1 MYQSVCECEC
11 VCVRESAWAC
21 VSSGLSV
28 NKSHTK
34 RCHVCKVGTIENNL
48 GAAVPMKICR
58 IWSGIPMTS

>member
-1 MYQSVCECEC
+1 MYQSMCECDC

-48 GAAVPMKICR
+48 GAAAPTKICR